1 MKSWVLFCCA
11 LDLLCQFVFTRLSEL
26 QWDHPTFPWENEQS
40 EHHGL
45 TKSEIFTPCLCCAV
59 NSVTCM
65 TERVYSCSC
74 SVLMYINYL
83 QLNICTD
90 FALVVPHVIFSAL
103 VNKKKG

>member
-45 TKSEIFTPCLCCAV
+45 
-59 NSVTCM
+59 
-65 TERVYSCSC
+65 
-74 SVLMYINYL
+74 
-83 QLNICTD
+83 
-90 FALVVPHVIFSAL
+90 
-103 VNKKKG
+103 